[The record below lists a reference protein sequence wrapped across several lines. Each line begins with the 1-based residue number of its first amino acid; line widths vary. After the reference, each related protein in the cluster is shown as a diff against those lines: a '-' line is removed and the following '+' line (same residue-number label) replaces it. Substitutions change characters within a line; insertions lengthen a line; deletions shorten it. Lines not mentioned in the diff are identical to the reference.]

1 MTNNEVEMDIRGLPP
16 DQQTSVLREKYRKL
30 RGTGSVVRAQVD
42 HQPARLYVSM
52 LESGY
57 RVTIE
62 RDGSATILVLKPDGS
77 TPRLGTRGAHSVA
90 AHPDGRIY
98 VNTTKNRVAVL
109 DAFTRKVLRHLRVGD
124 VPSHLEL
131 STDGTRLYVANAG
144 SDDVTVVDT
153 STDTILANV
162 KTGKRPLLPCVAESG
177 FVYVPSGPDE
187 AVTVLDSNGK
197 ETATI
202 PVGKAPHD
210 IAVSPDGLWAYQPNS
225 ASHTVTIVNAV
236 TQRAIGEMAVGLAPG
251 HVTFTPDSRYA
262 YIANT
267 LSDDVSAVAT
277 ASHEVIATIPAGAG
291 AHLPVLDHA
300 GRFGYVANF
309 ASDDLTVWET
319 DTNRV
324 AARIRV
330 GIYPHFFAFSPD
342 DRWLVVS
349 NTGES
354 SVCLI
359 DTAKAQTT
367 AKLDVGQAPAHIA
380 FDPDGACAFVGC
392 EISDEVAVID
402 LSTQRVVEL
411 VNAGGGPEGA

>member
-1 MTNNEVEMDIRGLPP
+1 MSNNEVRMDIRGLAL
-16 DQQTSVLREKYRKL
+16 DQQTSVLRAKYREL
-30 RGTGSVVRAQVD
+30 RGTGAVVRARAD

-52 LESGY
+52 LENGY
-57 RVTIE
+57 RVAIE
-62 RDGSATILVLKPDGS
+62 SDGSATILVLRPDGS
-77 TPRLGTRGAHSVA
+77 TPRIGTRGAHSVA

-98 VNTTKNRVAVL
+98 VNTTENRVAVL
-109 DAFTRKVLRHLRVGD
+109 DASTRRVLRHLCVGD

-131 STDGTRLYVANAG
+131 SGDGTRLYVANAG
-144 SDDVTVVDT
+144 SNDVTVVDT
-153 STDTILANV
+153 STDSVLANV

-177 FVYVPSGPDE
+177 SVYVPSGPDE
-187 AVTVLDSNGK
+187 AVTVLDREGA
-197 ETATI
+197 EIAMI

-210 IAVSPDGLWAYQPNS
+210 IAVSPNGLWAYQPNS
-225 ASHTVTIVNAV
+225 ASHTVTVIDAIA
-236 TQRAIGEMAVGLAPG
+236 QRAVGEVAVGLAPG
-251 HVTFTPDSRYA
+251 HVAFTPDSRYA

-267 LSDDVSAVAT
+267 LSGDVSVIAT
-277 ASHEVIATIPAGAG
+277 ASHEVIASIAAGAG

-309 ASDDLTVWET
+309 ASDDLTVWQT

-324 AARIRV
+324 AARIEV

-354 SVCLI
+354 SLCLI
-359 DTAKAQTT
+359 DTVERETIAR
-367 AKLDVGQAPAHIA
+367 LDIGQAPAHIA
-380 FDPDGACAFVGC
+380 FDPDGACAFIGC

-402 LSTQRVVEL
+402 MSMRRVIDL
-411 VNAGGGPEGA
+411 VKAGADLGPA